1 MTEHSPGRRT
11 LIVEKSRSPVRGL
24 VIERR
29 ASPARLIEHHQFAHP
44 PLVIRRP
51 EYHQDVFI
59 TGLQAEVNE
68 LKQRH
73 ADYSM
78 LMDVYK
84 QLEAKYHDAML
95 EMQTMQVEYSGKI
108 EKDR

>member
-1 MTEHSPGRRT
+1 M
-11 LIVEKSRSPVRGL
+11 
-24 VIERR
+24 
-29 ASPARLIEHHQFAHP
+29 
-44 PLVIRRP
+44 
-51 EYHQDVFI
+51 FI

-84 QLEAKYHDAML
+84 QLEVKYHDAML